1 MVSRL
6 NRACP
11 AGADMHAGTS
21 SAPPPRR
28 TTTVSYHP
36 PGMPSPAGARELA
49 ALKTY
54 IQDKAHSLLE
64 LTTE

>member
-1 MVSRL
+1 ML
-6 NRACP
+6 
-11 AGADMHAGTS
+11 GTS
-21 SAPPPRR
+21 SAPHLRC
-28 TTTVSYHP
+28 TTTVIYHP
-36 PGMPSPAGARELA
+36 PGVPSPAGARELA